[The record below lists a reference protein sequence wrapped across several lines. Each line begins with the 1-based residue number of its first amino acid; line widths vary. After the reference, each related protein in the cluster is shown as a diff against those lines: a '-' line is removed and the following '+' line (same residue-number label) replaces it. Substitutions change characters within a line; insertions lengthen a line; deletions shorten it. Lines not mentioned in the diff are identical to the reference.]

1 MNGAAVAASIA
12 ITKARTKRYLE
23 KVNREYFAPR
33 GLKVSMCEDEAL
45 AAKVGYPQSL
55 PDLA

>member
-12 ITKARTKRYLE
+12 ITKTRTKRYLE

-33 GLKVSMCEDEAL
+33 GLKVSLCKDDVL
-45 AAKVGYPQSL
+45 ATKVGYPRSL